1 MQASDPTRGQLE
13 RSLAQGIE
21 ALYRREL
28 GHRPGKVSC
37 RIFDDKIAIVLEE
50 SITPTEQLLA
60 NSGQEELAE
69 KVRVDLDKALR
80 PQLTQL
86 IEETI
91 GVSVTDILSDATLET
106 GRTGAIA
113 ILSAPPQVRPNSEA
127 KVRKPTKA
135 SESETG
141 EA

>member
-28 GHRPGKVSC
+28 GHRPTKVSC

-50 SITPTEQLLA
+50 AITQPEQLLA

-69 KVRVDLDKALR
+69 QVRGDLDKALR
-80 PQLTQL
+80 PQLVQL
-86 IEETI
+86 IEETV
-91 GVSVTDILSDATLET
+91 GVSVTDMLSDATLET
-106 GRTGAIA
+106 GRTGTIA
-113 ILSAPPQVRPNSEA
+113 ILSAPPQVRPNSEP
-127 KVRKPTKA
+127 KVKKSKA

>member
-28 GHRPGKVSC
+28 GHRPTKVSC
-37 RIFDDKIAIVLEE
+37 RIFDEKIAIVLEE
-50 SITPTEQLLA
+50 AITQPELLLA

-69 KVRVDLDKALR
+69 QIRVDLDKALR
-80 PQLTQL
+80 PQLIQL
-86 IEETI
+86 IEDI
-91 GVSVTDILSDATLET
+91 VAVKVTDLLSDATLET
-106 GRTGAIA
+106 GRTGTIA
-113 ILSAPPQVRPNSEA
+113 ILSEPPQIRVNSDP
-127 KVRKPTKA
+127 KIKKPKA
-135 SESETG
+135 SESETD